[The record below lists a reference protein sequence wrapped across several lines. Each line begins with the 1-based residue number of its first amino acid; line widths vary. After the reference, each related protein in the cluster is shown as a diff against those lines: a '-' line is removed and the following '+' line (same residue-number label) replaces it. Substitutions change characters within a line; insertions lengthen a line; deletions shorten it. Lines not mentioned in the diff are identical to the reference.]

1 MSGRTYPSPV
11 GQWIAARGFEPL
23 ARGRTQ
29 DPANDDPTVRDR
41 PLRAVREVEMVGEGR
56 VDALRH
62 VRRKSL
68 GVENLPNV
76 DLLGAKSDEVLG
88 QCPLDEE
95 AQPALLPLRPIQH
108 HVNMKRAIMTLSISP
123 IWRVFEN
130 RHSHELLP
138 SSPCGLHAIPLTTK
152 AMPHLRAKDVVM
164 PRRRLAS
171 ALTNGRVQGDRDR
184 DGKFPTEGV
193 GKAFRM
199 QYRTRTFRTQAVAF
213 AKPFSIRMLGPL
225 VHADCHDDDDLLKS
239 F

>member
-1 MSGRTYPSPV
+1 
-11 GQWIAARGFEPL
+11 
-23 ARGRTQ
+23 
-29 DPANDDPTVRDR
+29 
-41 PLRAVREVEMVGEGR
+41 MVGEGR

-62 VRRKSL
+62 VRRKAL
-68 GVENLPNV
+68 GEKNLPNV

-95 AQPALLPLRPIQH
+95 VQPAHPSLRPIQH
-108 HVNMKRAIMTLSISP
+108 HVNMKRAMMTLSKSP
-123 IWRVFEN
+123 IWRIFEH

-138 SSPCGLHAIPLTTK
+138 SSPRGLHAIPLTTK
-152 AMPHLRAKDVVM
+152 VMPHLRAKDVVV
-164 PRRRLAS
+164 PRRRLAP

-213 AKPFSIRMLGPL
+213 AKPFSIRMLGPRI
-225 VHADCHDDDDLLKS
+225 HADGHNDDDLLKS